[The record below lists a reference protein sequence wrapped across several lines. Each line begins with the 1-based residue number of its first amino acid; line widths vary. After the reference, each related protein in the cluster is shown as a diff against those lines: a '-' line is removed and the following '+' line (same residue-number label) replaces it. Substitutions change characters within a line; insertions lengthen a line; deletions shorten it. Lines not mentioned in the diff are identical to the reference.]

1 MKRLLSVVLVVLMAF
16 LAIGFSQNALAATK
30 LIYIHGSST
39 TSILQLTAL
48 NFKALIEARTN
59 GRYTVEIHPNFELGS
74 LTESVEMIKS
84 GEVALSGVT
93 LGSYYTPKLSFVDL
107 PNAVPSIDAAYR
119 LYAESS
125 FRDKISEILGSTGIK
140 LLSFGAAY
148 FREMTSN
155 KPVNTIED
163 IKGIKIRTMENPIH
177 MAYWTSLGARP
188 TPLAWAETYI
198 GLQQGLVDAQENP
211 YDSINAAKL
220 YEVQKYVINTHHILY
235 SSPVLVNQK
244 FFDKL
249 SAEDQKIF
257 IQAGK
262 DTEKYT
268 YETASSNV
276 AALRKT
282 LEGKGMKVIDL
293 SPETLNKMREMAS
306 SVYDTVRK
314 TIGDDVMDAF
324 LAALKTAGK

>member
-1 MKRLLSVVLVVLMAF
+1 MALLAVGLTLETS
-16 LAIGFSQNALAATK
+16 AATK

-39 TSILQLTAL
+39 TSILQATATH
-48 NFKALIEARTN
+48 FKELVEKRTN
-59 GRYTVEIHPNFELGS
+59 GRYTIEIHPNFELGS

-93 LGSYYTPKLSFVDL
+93 LGSYYTPELSFVDL
-107 PNAVPSIDAAYR
+107 PNAVVSIEAAYK
-119 LYAESS
+119 LYAESP
-125 FRDKISEILGSTGIK
+125 FRNKINDIMSSKGIK

-148 FREMTSN
+148 FRELTSN

-163 IKGIKIRTMENPIH
+163 LKGLKIRTMENALH
-177 MAYWTSLGARP
+177 MAYWKSLGAQP

-220 YEVQKYVINTHHILY
+220 YEVQKYIIHTHHILY
-235 SSPVLVNQK
+235 SSPVMVNQK
-244 FFDKL
+244 FFNSL

-257 IQAGK
+257 IECGK
-262 DTEKYT
+262 ETEKFT
-268 YETASSNV
+268 FDTASNTVST
-276 AALRKT
+276 LRKT
-282 LEGKGMKVIDL
+282 LEGKGMKVTEL
-293 SPETLNKMREMAS
+293 SPATLSKMREMAS

-314 TIGDDVMDAF
+314 TVGDDVMNAF
-324 LAALKTAGK
+324 MAALEAANK